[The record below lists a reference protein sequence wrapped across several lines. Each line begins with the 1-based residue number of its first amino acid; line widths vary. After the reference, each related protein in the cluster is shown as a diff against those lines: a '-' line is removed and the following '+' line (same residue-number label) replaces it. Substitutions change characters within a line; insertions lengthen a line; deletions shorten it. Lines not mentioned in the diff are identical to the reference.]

1 MKPLSILFLVFV
13 LVISGCGCCQPDI
26 ALHHLFAGKDSTAPT
41 LISWEM
47 TDPKTVRITFDEPV
61 RLTTTPFSIAKNR
74 IIAQAV
80 SKTVLTLALENA
92 MELASSDTLE
102 GRIEDLSGNSRHF
115 SLTLWAK
122 NPNPAMLL
130 INEFTTKGSAA
141 NPDRVELV
149 VTARGNLAG
158 LTLYA
163 GTAHSY
169 SDRIVFG
176 DQWVEKGRYLVVSF
190 KESDNNTSEYCS
202 EELQGL
208 GTNNGCLSLALSPEW
223 ESPVIDAVVWGNMS
237 TTTFE
242 GFGSA
247 ALLAQVNYL
256 HEKGQWYST
265 QSKDSIDSTSST
277 ATRSFCRYR
286 FVDTNNAEDWYICD
300 TREASFGEINS
311 EKRYE

>member
-1 MKPLSILFLVFV
+1 MKTLSILLLACV
-13 LVISGCGCCQPDI
+13 LVTSGCGCRQPDVV
-26 ALHHLFAGKDSTAPT
+26 LHHLFAGKDGTAPV

-47 TDPKTVRITFDEPV
+47 VDPKTVRIIFDEPV
-61 RLTTTPFSIAKNR
+61 RLTTIPFFIAENH
-74 IIAQAV
+74 IVTQTV
-80 SKTVLTLALENA
+80 SKSALTLTLEHA
-92 MELASSDTLE
+92 MELATSAALE
-102 GRIEDLSGNSRHF
+102 GRIEDLSGNSRSF
-115 SLTLWAK
+115 SIMLWAK

-130 INEFTTKGSAA
+130 INEFTTKGTAA

-163 GTAHSY
+163 GTAHSF
-169 SDRIVFG
+169 SDRIIFG
-176 DQWVEKGRYLVVSF
+176 DQWVERGRYLVVRF
-190 KESDNNTSEYCS
+190 KESESDNSEYHS
-202 EELQGL
+202 EQFNGL
-208 GTNNGCLSLALSPEW
+208 GTNNGSLSLALTPEW
-223 ESPVIDAVVWGNMS
+223 ESPILDAVVWGNMN

-256 HEKGQWYST
+256 YETGQWYST
-265 QSKDSIDSTSST
+265 KSADSVDSTTST

-286 FVDTNNAEDWYICD
+286 LTDTNSAEDWYICD
-300 TREASFGEINS
+300 TREASFGGINS

>member
-1 MKPLSILFLVFV
+1 M
-13 LVISGCGCCQPDI
+13 
-26 ALHHLFAGKDSTAPT
+26 A
-41 LISWEM
+41 
-47 TDPKTVRITFDEPV
+47 DPQTIRITFDESV
-61 RLTTTPFSIAKNR
+61 RMTTTPFSITDNR
-74 IIAQAV
+74 IVTQ
-80 SKTVLTLALENA
+80 TVTKSTLTLVLERPMALA
-92 MELASSDTLE
+92 TSDTLE

-115 SLTLWAK
+115 SIEIWAK
-122 NPNPAMLL
+122 NPTPAMLL
-130 INEFTTKGSAA
+130 INEFTTKGTTT

-158 LTLYA
+158 LTLYV

-169 SDRIVFG
+169 SDRIVFA
-176 DQWVEKGRYLVVSF
+176 DQWVERGKYLVVRF
-190 KESDNNTSEYCS
+190 KESDSDTSEYHS
-202 EELQGL
+202 QELTGL
-208 GTNNGCLSLALSPEW
+208 GTNNGCLSLALTPEW

-256 HEKGQWYST
+256 FEKEQWYST
-265 QSKDSIDSTSST
+265 KSGDSIDSTTST

-286 FVDTNNAEDWYICD
+286 FSDTNSAEDWYICD
-300 TREASFGEINS
+300 TREASFGGINS